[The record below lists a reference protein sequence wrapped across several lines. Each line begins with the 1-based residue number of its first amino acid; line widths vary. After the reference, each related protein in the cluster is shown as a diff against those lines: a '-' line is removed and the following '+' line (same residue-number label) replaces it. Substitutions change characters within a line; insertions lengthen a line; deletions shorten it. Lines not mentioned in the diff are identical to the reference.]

1 MNRKLETNYQYFRGG
16 KLCVNVLTAAA
27 AAKDNKKRAE
37 RLFYFKFFNF
47 SASIPSKVSAVL

>member
-27 AAKDNKKRAE
+27 AAKDNKKRAVG
-37 RLFYFKFFNF
+37 LFLF
-47 SASIPSKVSAVL
+47 